1 MRAGSTP
8 AAVAPLHPRD
18 SHALRGLDAAVAA
31 FTEARARGR
40 LHHAWLLTGP
50 EGMGKASFAYR
61 AARRLLG
68 ARPSIADR
76 DDLASSPQ
84 DPVCRM
90 VSAQSH
96 PDLMVLER
104 WSEANPTRKS
114 IPVDE
119 ARRLPEFFSKAPAIA
134 DYRVAIIDAADDLNV
149 NAANAV
155 LKTLEEP
162 SGRGVLFLVS
172 HAPGR
177 LLPTIRSRCRRLA
190 FAPWSEPELI
200 AFIHEH
206 SDLHDDDALRLAQM
220 SRGAPGRALSLA
232 ARGAL
237 DIDRLVETILM
248 RLPTTDG
255 SQLLGLAESFRGPEG
270 GQRFNLLIER
280 FADRLQA
287 AAIHAV
293 GATDAEG
300 GGDLA
305 AAERW
310 SGAWDRLNRLP
321 GEVEALNLDRADA
334 FWSLMGDL
342 RAVAARHPL
351 NLHP

>member
-1 MRAGSTP
+1 M
-8 AAVAPLHPRD
+8 AAVAALHPRN
-18 SHALRGLDAAVAA
+18 SYALQGLDAAVAA
-31 FTEARARGR
+31 FTEAQARGR

-68 ARPSIADR
+68 AKPIPGEADP
-76 DDLASSPQ
+76 LASSSD

-90 VSAQSH
+90 VAAQSH

-104 WSEANPTRKS
+104 LSEANPTRKS

-134 DYRVAIIDAADDLNV
+134 AYRVAIIDAADDLNV

-190 FAPWSEPELI
+190 FAPWPEAALI
-200 AFIHEH
+200 DFIRERLEL
-206 SDLHDDDALRLAQM
+206 DDDDARRLAAM
-220 SRGAPGRALSLA
+220 SRGAPGRALALA

-237 DIDRLVETILM
+237 DVDRQVEGLLQ
-248 RLPTTDG
+248 RLPATDG
-255 SQLLGLAESFRGPEG
+255 PELLGLADSFRYADGAP
-270 GQRFNLLIER
+270 RFELLLER
-280 FADRLQA
+280 VADRLQA
-287 AAIHAV
+287 AAMARAEM
-293 GATDAEG
+293 GA
-300 GGDLA
+300 LA
-305 AAERW
+305 AADRW
-310 SGAWDRLNRLP
+310 SGAWDRLSRLP
-321 GEVEALNLDRADA
+321 DQVEGLNLDRADA
-334 FWSLMGDL
+334 FWSLIGEL
-342 RAVAARHPL
+342 RAVAAHHPL
-351 NLHP
+351 TS